1 MLTRCSNLRLPL
13 FVALAVACV
22 ALLAIACDSGDDNSP
37 APTSSPA
44 AASSP
49 QVEASPDGDST
60 AFADFAPPDAATFRV
75 IGGRN
80 KGPIDIEQFLPSDI
94 HVRVGDTIEWTSA
107 GYEGHTITFAP
118 PDFLSTMG
126 DYLVPDPDDPEQ
138 KIFNDAVALRSGTGD
153 SYPGDGGVYSSGF
166 IGVPAEG
173 KYRLTFTEKGIYQY
187 LCVVHPLWMRGT
199 VTVDNADAQVEA
211 PAAVAARA
219 EREFNALVADA
230 EALQARAAD
239 VDRAAPG
246 PDGTTLHRVQVGLT
260 TMYGQIA
267 TFVDNDIEID
277 AGDTVIFENDD
288 RNFHNV
294 VFKGD
299 LQEFPTAYEIRVDP
313 QGRGFN
319 VALAKESAVP
329 VDPPSTGFDAS
340 TFLSSGTMGIIQPRQ
355 TWRLTFDT
363 PGTYVYNCTIH
374 QFAGMAGVIK
384 VR

>member
-1 MLTRCSNLRLPL
+1 MLTRYSNRR
-13 FVALAVACV
+13 LAVV
-22 ALLAIACDSGDDNSP
+22 AAIAAAIIAVFAIGCAGDDGAQPTAP
-37 APTSSPA
+37 ASPA
-44 AASSP
+44 AAAST
-49 QVEASPDGDST
+49 QAEASASAGTTPL
-60 AFADFAPPDAATFRV
+60 ADYAPPGAATFHV

-80 KGPIDIEQFLPSDI
+80 EGPIDIEQFLPSDVHI
-94 HVRVGDTIEWTSA
+94 RVGDTIEWTSA
-107 GYEGHTITFAP
+107 GYEGHTITFAR
-118 PDFLSTMG
+118 PDYLSTMG
-126 DYLVPDPDDPEQ
+126 DYLVQDPDDPEQ
-138 KIFNDAVALRSGTGD
+138 KIFNDAVALRSGTGE

-166 IGVPAEG
+166 IGVPAES

-199 VTVDNADAQVEA
+199 VTVDDADAQVEA
-211 PAAVAARA
+211 PEAVAARG
-219 EREFNALVADA
+219 EREFEALVADA
-230 EALQARAAD
+230 EALRSQAQE
-239 VDRAAPG
+239 VYRAAPG

-260 TMYGQIA
+260 AMYGQIA
-267 TFVDNDIEID
+267 TFVDNDIEIA

-299 LQEFPTAYEIRVDP
+299 LPEFPTAYEIRVDP

-319 VALAKESAVP
+319 VALAKESAMP
-329 VDPPSTGFDAS
+329 VDPPPGGFDAS
-340 TFLSSGTMGIIQPRQ
+340 TFLSSGTMGIVQPRQ